1 MTPVTGR
8 ALLFSSDEEYKTAS
22 EGCRDSVDYSPLS
35 PSPPT
40 HPISFIRAKD
50 LRALRSRSS
59 PPTSRRNTCESTDS
73 TVFAVPEELCM
84 DKELQLKLTAAE
96 KEIHVMRDEAH
107 ERDSRM
113 AELLCTLEKTEME
126 LSARREESEEARE
139 RLVKD
144 LSESRDGTKQIISQ
158 LTLDLEKSNESIR
171 ELDNRL
177 QRGIEENEMLYK
189 KLRDVGVAGPA
200 SSSLYALD
208 SNNNNKTS
216 DKIRRMDSFSD
227 LTCLNDINPNSL
239 DKEMLVDEY
248 EELKQRFGKV
258 VNELKAMKKELRESY
273 NSFDSLDLAHE
284 SLRQELERKQT
295 ENQQRLKMMA
305 DRIQDLTA
313 KYSSAE
319 KQVRVLKQKIVK
331 TEKKRTISLKGKDN
345 LQW

>member
-1 MTPVTGR
+1 MF
-8 ALLFSSDEEYKTAS
+8 LLSKS
-22 EGCRDSVDYSPLS
+22 
-35 PSPPT
+35 
-40 HPISFIRAKD
+40 
-50 LRALRSRSS
+50 
-59 PPTSRRNTCESTDS
+59 
-73 TVFAVPEELCM
+73 
-84 DKELQLKLTAAE
+84 
-96 KEIHVMRDEAH
+96 
-107 ERDSRM
+107 
-113 AELLCTLEKTEME
+113 
-126 LSARREESEEARE
+126 
-139 RLVKD
+139 
-144 LSESRDGTKQIISQ
+144 SQ
-158 LTLDLEKSNESIR
+158 LTLDLEKSSESIR

-189 KLRDVGVAGPA
+189 KLRDIGVAGPA
-200 SSSLYALD
+200 PSSLYTLD

-258 VNELKAMKKELRESY
+258 VSELKAMKKELRESY
-273 NSFDSLDLAHE
+273 NNFDSLDLTHE
-284 SLRQELERKQT
+284 SLRQEMERKQT

-331 TEKKRTISLKGKDN
+331 SEKKRTISLKGKDN
-345 LQW
+345 LHW